1 MPEGP
6 EIRRAADT
14 IAEVLVG
21 ETIRTVRFGLPRLR
35 HNARKLR
42 GHRVAAIETRGKA
55 LLTHFEHGYT
65 VYSHNQLY
73 GVWRVVRGHKLPASN
88 RSLRLLLQTDTH
100 SAILYSASDIS
111 VWPTLEL
118 SEHPFLSR
126 IGPDIMDTTLTWRD
140 IAARLAERRFAGKN
154 LATLYLDQAFLAGN
168 GNYLRSEILHRA
180 KLYPLRRP
188 CDLSRG
194 EIGKLARETLAI
206 SRRSYDTGGITVAPR
221 LEATLKRQGARRGQR
236 RFYAFGRAGL
246 PCYQCGAD
254 IDRLEF
260 AGRRL
265 YLCPR
270 CQQSTDR

>member
-21 ETIRTVRFGLPRLR
+21 ETVRNVRFGLPRLR

-42 GHRVAAIETRGKA
+42 GHRVTEIETRGKA

-73 GVWRVVRGHKLPASN
+73 GVWRVVRGHKLPASK
-88 RSLRLLLQTDTH
+88 RSLRLLLQTDSH

-140 IAARLAERRFAGKN
+140 IAARLAERRFAMKN

-236 RFYAFGRAGL
+236 RFYAYGRAGL
-246 PCYQCGAD
+246 PCYQCGAE